1 MSEDRYAKYGAATG
15 IVFVVLV
22 VVGFLIVTPSPPDL
36 DAPVDEWSSYFID
49 HQDAINTG
57 VVLVSMSL
65 FFFVWFLGSLT
76 SALRVVAGSPRL
88 PSIALGGGLLAVA
101 SLFIVLTCI
110 AVAAH
115 RPDEVSP
122 ELTRAFNDGAILA
135 GVPGIAGLV
144 ALLGATALVI
154 LRGTLFPHW
163 LGWLSGV
170 AAVVQPLTFGVLYT
184 DTGAFAADGVLGL
197 FVPFALGILT
207 VVALSIVL
215 IQTTEELN
223 RSVGLTDRVRGA
235 VSGAAAGAQ
244 AGATGRKPPG
254 P

>member
-1 MSEDRYAKYGAATG
+1 
-15 IVFVVLV
+15 
-22 VVGFLIVTPSPPDL
+22 
-36 DAPVDEWSSYFID
+36 
-49 HQDAINTG
+49 
-57 VVLVSMSL
+57 
-65 FFFVWFLGSLT
+65 
-76 SALRVVAGSPRL
+76 
-88 PSIALGGGLLAVA
+88 
-101 SLFIVLTCI
+101 
-110 AVAAH
+110 
-115 RPDEVSP
+115 
-122 ELTRAFNDGAILA
+122 
-135 GVPGIAGLV
+135 VPGIAGLV

-223 RSVGLTDRVRGA
+223 RTVGLTDRVRGA

-244 AGATGRKPPG
+244 AGAQGRPPTT
-254 P
+254 